1 MHNHDILN
9 AKILFMTTIK
19 DIARIANVSV
29 ATVSRVINN
38 GPKVGSKTRLR
49 VQLIMKDMGYTPN
62 ANARAL
68 VTKTSTTI
76 GVIIPDVSD
85 PFFAALAHGVNNIA
99 KKNKMQM
106 LISTSSVDAES
117 EKQAL
122 QVLKE
127 RQCRSIIMH
136 SKKIPDDELVSL
148 CDATPGLILIN
159 RYIKEYAH
167 RCIWLD
173 NKEGGKIAARHLASL
188 NHSAIA
194 CISSQYE
201 IEDPMLRLNG
211 FVDELSFQ
219 HLSIAKE
226 LIVYNEPNQVG
237 GEEAAQQ
244 LISSGKRFTAIFAYN
259 DAMAIGAISTLE
271 DNGYRVPKDVSIIG
285 FDDVLLSQYSR
296 PKLTTLCYPIINM
309 AEDAA
314 LLSLNILTKE
324 TFAQKSNRYLP
335 RLIRRESTI

>member
-1 MHNHDILN
+1 
-9 AKILFMTTIK
+9 MTTIK
-19 DIARIANVSV
+19 DIARVANVSV

-38 GPKVGSKTRLR
+38 GPKVGSKTRLK
-49 VQLIMKDMGYTPN
+49 VQLIMKEMGYTPN

-76 GVIIPDVSD
+76 GVVIPDVSD

-99 KKNKMQM
+99 QKSNMQL
-106 LISTSSVDAES
+106 LISTTSVDAQS
-117 EKQAL
+117 EKQAIQL
-122 QVLKE
+122 LKE
-127 RQCRSIIMH
+127 RQCRSIILH
-136 SKKIPDDELVSL
+136 SKKMTDEELSLL
-148 CDATPGLILIN
+148 CDSTPGLILIN
-159 RYIKEYAH
+159 RYLKQYAH

-173 NKEGGKIAARHLASL
+173 NEEGGKIAARHLVSF

-201 IEDPMLRLNG
+201 IEDPMLRLKG
-211 FVDELSFQ
+211 FVDELSSKQ
-219 HLSIAKE
+219 LTIE
-226 LIVYNEPNQVG
+226 NDLIVYREPNQLG

-271 DNGYRVPKDVSIIG
+271 DNGFRVPRDVSIIG

-296 PKLTTLCYPIINM
+296 PKLTTLCYPIAKM
-309 AEDAA
+309 AEDATTLSIN
-314 LLSLNILTKE
+314 LLASKSVVQKE
-324 TFAQKSNRYLP
+324 NRYLP
-335 RLIRRESTI
+335 RLIRRESTLEC